1 MRVDV
6 LPIFINMN
14 SNMPTTLVV
23 HHRSG
28 IGDLVCHI
36 PYIRAIADSSADG
49 KVTVLAR
56 PSCRADDVLAGE
68 TCVED
73 VMEYD
78 RRTLGSACKGRHDG
92 FFGQLRLCSELRR
105 RRFDRVFIFSSRVR
119 YAMLAMLAGIPVRA
133 GFGFG
138 AVERLFLN
146 RPPYI
151 HRFNGVGSWVYPEAT
166 DFAVAQGFVSG
177 PILPKMALPPGS
189 VEEALIQMAELPRP
203 RFAFAIGASNSE
215 KNWGGEKFLQLAKI
229 LVDLGCGVLV
239 LGGPAE
245 REATEKLFS
254 LAMLPV
260 NAVRVMCQPSVL
272 RSAAALKTCDFC
284 IGNDTGALN
293 VAVACDVPALGLFG
307 TTCPLTHDPLLH
319 VLHGQGMAEI
329 SVEAVVNRL
338 IELTIPGMPLALR

>member
-1 MRVDV
+1 
-6 LPIFINMN
+6 
-14 SNMPTTLVV
+14 MPTTLVV

-28 IGDLVCHI
+28 IGDLVWHI
-36 PYIRAIADSSADG
+36 PYIRAIAGSSAGG

-56 PSCRADDVLAGE
+56 PSCMAADVLAGE

-78 RRTLGSACKGRHDG
+78 RRSRGSARKGRHEG
-92 FFGQLRLCSELRR
+92 FFGQLQFCSELRR
-105 RRFDRVFIFSSRVR
+105 RKFDRVFIFSSRAR

-133 GFGFG
+133 GYGFG
-138 AVERLFLN
+138 AAQRLFLN

-166 DFAVAQGFVSG
+166 DFAVAQGLVSG
-177 PILPKMALPPGS
+177 PIVPKMALPPSS
-189 VEEALIQMAELPRP
+189 VEEASIQMADLPRP
-203 RFAFAIGASNSE
+203 RFAFAIGASNPE

-245 REATEKLFS
+245 REATEKLLS
-254 LAMLPV
+254 SAMLPV
-260 NAVRVMCQPSVL
+260 NAVRVMCQSSVL
-272 RSAAALKTCDFC
+272 RSAAALKTSDFC
-284 IGNDTGALN
+284 IGNDTGILN

-307 TTCPLTHDPLLH
+307 NTRPLTHDPLLH
-319 VLHGQGMAEI
+319 AIHGQGMAEI
-329 SVEAVVNRL
+329 SVETVVNRL
-338 IELTIPGMPLALR
+338 IELNAPGMSPCSEANCR